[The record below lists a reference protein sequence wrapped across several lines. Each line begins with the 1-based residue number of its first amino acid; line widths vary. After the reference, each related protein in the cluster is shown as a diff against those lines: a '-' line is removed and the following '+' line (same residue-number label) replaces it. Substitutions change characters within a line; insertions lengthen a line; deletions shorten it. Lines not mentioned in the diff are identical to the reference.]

1 MKQQSDAVISPGIDK
16 SISSLPPRRTLRDY
30 CAFDENAHVVN
41 FAQSV
46 LGRLILLLIFSG
58 ALVLLKEDW
67 KITIALVLAAGA
79 YAYLPR
85 YRTVLLATATFSV
98 LLFFDPFWY
107 YGQDAIYHIM
117 KQEEVTR
124 ISARRIAFIALFM
137 FFVFALVSLELA
149 KRHKTMFFARRPVVT
164 SLGMILVLCIVAT
177 SQTLQGLSQVIL
189 WAFIIVFSA
198 YIWFLNYALVDQRS
212 RRRSSHL
219 FQLGIF
225 HPFWGSSST
234 PIGKGAAFLRKTMAK
249 TPEDLAVT
257 QLKGLKLLLWAIV
270 LLYLKR
276 LLSWQIETDW
286 GIPHIA
292 DVQAMH
298 ASNQSYSIFIGWSS
312 LIWATARS
320 ALSLAIWGHQIIAVA
335 RLSGF
340 RLPRNTYRPLES
352 RTLIEFWNRYY
363 YYFKE
368 LLVEFFFMPTFFR
381 VFRNHPRLRV
391 FFATFMAAGVG
402 NALYHFIRYIKFV
415 IIEGPWSA
423 LSTFE
428 SYLFYCFVLAT
439 GIGISQ
445 IRAECGK
452 TPSSTFVGR
461 LWSFFCVW
469 SFVVCL
475 YIFGN
480 ETRTYTLTERLSFM
494 ASLFGV
500 N

>member
-1 MKQQSDAVISPGIDK
+1 MKQQSDAIISTGIEE
-16 SISSLPPRRTLRDY
+16 SVLSLRPRRTLRDF
-30 CAFDENAHVVN
+30 CAFDENAQIVN

-46 LGRLILLLIFSG
+46 LGRSILLLIFVS
-58 ALVLLKEDW
+58 AFMLLKGNW
-67 KITIALVLAAGA
+67 KIPIALVLAAGA
-79 YAYLPR
+79 YSYLPR

-98 LLFFDPFWY
+98 LLFIGPFWY
-107 YGQDAIYHIM
+107 GGQDAIYHIM
-117 KQEEVTR
+117 KLEEVTQL
-124 ISARRIAFIALFM
+124 SARKIAFIALFV
-137 FFVFALVSLELA
+137 FFAFALVSLELA
-149 KRHKTMFFARRPVVT
+149 KRYKTMFFARRPVVT
-164 SLGMILVLCIVAT
+164 SFVIILVLCITAT
-177 SQTLQGLSQVIL
+177 SDTLQGLPQVML

-234 PIGKGAAFLRKTMAK
+234 PLGKGAAFLRKTMAK
-249 TPEDLAVT
+249 TPEELAVT
-257 QLKGLKLLLWAIV
+257 QLKGLKLLLWAII
-270 LLYLKR
+270 LQALKR
-276 LLSWQIETDW
+276 LLSWQIEVEW
-286 GIPHIA
+286 GIPRLA
-292 DVQAMH
+292 EVQAMH
-298 ASNQSYSIFIGWSS
+298 ANNQTYSIFIGWTS
-312 LIWATARS
+312 LVWATARS

-402 NALYHFIRYIKFV
+402 NAMYHFVSDIKYV
-415 IIEGPWSA
+415 LIKGPWWA

-445 IRAECGK
+445 IRAESGI
-452 TPSSTFVGR
+452 TPSNTLLGR
-461 LWSFFCVW
+461 LWSFLCVW
-469 SFVVCL
+469 TFVVCL
-475 YIFGN
+475 YVFGN
-480 ETRTYTLTERLSFM
+480 ETRTYTLNERLSFM
-494 ASLFGV
+494 ANLFGI